1 MVPADSLVLLG
12 YKQIYMDTF
21 YFLTLYIFY
30 DTQSIENGL
39 RFAQINFKYEIKNEG
54 DDRDREIYSEK
65 GSRMRKNYLND
76 EVHKNV

>member
-1 MVPADSLVLLG
+1 MYSADGLVLLG

-54 DDRDREIYSEK
+54 EDGYREI
-65 GSRMRKNYLND
+65 
-76 EVHKNV
+76 

>member
-1 MVPADSLVLLG
+1 MYSADGLVLLG
-12 YKQIYMDTF
+12 YKQIDMDTF

-54 DDRDREIYSEK
+54 EDGYRDI
-65 GSRMRKNYLND
+65 
-76 EVHKNV
+76 

>member
-1 MVPADSLVLLG
+1 MYSADGLVLLG

-21 YFLTLYIFY
+21 NFLTLYIFY

-54 DDRDREIYSEK
+54 EDGYRDI
-65 GSRMRKNYLND
+65 
-76 EVHKNV
+76 

>member
-1 MVPADSLVLLG
+1 MYIVDRLVLLG

-39 RFAQINFKYEIKNEG
+39 RFAQINFKYGIKSEREYG
-54 DDRDREIYSEK
+54 DGGI
-65 GSRMRKNYLND
+65 
-76 EVHKNV
+76 